1 MKTYIGVLA
10 LVLATLLSY
19 GIAWH
24 LDSEEPQQR
33 PSRRLLDS
41 RTVPTGESGLTQ
53 PNPCDIDLDGG
64 VAPTP
69 NSGAGAATDPAPVG
83 QRPEAV
89 ADECGIQP

>member
-24 LDSEEPQQR
+24 LDSEEPPQR

-41 RTVPTGESGLTQ
+41 RTVAPGESALT
-53 PNPCDIDLDGG
+53 PLNPCAIDLDGG
-64 VAPTP
+64 VAPAP
-69 NSGAGAATDPAPVG
+69 NPGAGSATDPAPVG
-83 QRPEAV
+83 QRPEAD

>member
-24 LDSEEPQQR
+24 LDSEEPPQR

-41 RTVPTGESGLTQ
+41 RTVATGESALAQ
-53 PNPCDIDLDGG
+53 PNPCAIELDGA
-64 VAPTP
+64 VAPAP
-69 NSGAGAATDPAPVG
+69 NPGARSATDPVAVG
-83 QRPEAV
+83 QRPEED